1 MYSIELSRLSEK
13 QLYKLEKDKQTRI
26 ISSLDR
32 IRIRPY
38 LYISKLVGSP
48 YFRLRAGDFRIILDI
63 QADKLVI
70 LVIEIGHRK
79 NIYKQ
84 L

>member
-1 MYSIELSRLSEK
+1 MYSIEFSKLSEK
-13 QLYKLEKDKQTRI
+13 QLYKLEKSEQIRI
-26 ISSLDR
+26 ISALDR

-38 LYISKLVGSP
+38 PYISKLVGSP
-48 YFRLRAGDFRIILDI
+48 YFRLRAGDYRIILGIREDRLI
-63 QADKLVI
+63 I

-79 NIYKQ
+79 NIYKR

>member
-13 QLYKLEKDKQTRI
+13 QLCNLEKDKQIRI
-26 ISSLDR
+26 ISSLNR

-38 LYISKLVGSP
+38 PYISNLVGSP

-63 QADKLVI
+63 RADRLII
-70 LVIEIGHRK
+70 LVIEIGRRK
-79 NIYKQ
+79 NIYKR